1 MVSLVTQSSVLNC
14 IARFRQIPVAALNI
28 VTVPFPLPLTD
39 VNEAEDAASVTL
51 ASHFS

>member
-14 IARFRQIPVAALNI
+14 IARFRQISVAALNI
-28 VTVPFPLPLTD
+28 ITFPLPLTD
-39 VNEAEDAASVTL
+39 VNEAENAASVTL